1 MQLIHDT
8 YKFSR
13 YAYIRKFHFIRWNND
28 WNNDSY
34 FIVIL
39 SLLFYFSL
47 YSSQTFLSINEST
60 FG

>member
-39 SLLFYFSL
+39 SLLFYFSF
-47 YSSQTFLSINEST
+47 YCIDEST